1 MTENACILVVDD
13 EQPIAEA
20 IAYNLKKEGFT
31 PKIALD
37 AEKCLDIVKNESPS
51 LIILDVMLPLING
64 FELCK
69 ILRQRSD
76 IPIIMLTART
86 STSDKIQGLEL
97 GADDYVTKPFNMREL
112 VARVR
117 NVLRR
122 TAPGEQDEQA
132 QLQMGNLIIDLA
144 RHEVTINNQ
153 PVTLSPKEFDL
164 LTFLANHPGRV
175 FTREILLDRVWG
187 SEAFV
192 EERTVDVH
200 IRWLREKI
208 EENASRPR
216 RLITVR
222 GVGYKFSG

>member
-31 PKIALD
+31 PKIARD

-132 QLQMGNLIIDLA
+132 QLQIGNLTIDMA

-153 PVTLSPKEFDL
+153 PVSLSPKEFDL
-164 LTFLANHPGRV
+164 LTFLANHSGRV

-208 EENASRPR
+208 EENASQPR